1 LEGIVNEKE
10 RFLKNVWPRVTEFL
24 NEKGPANYS
33 GFIAGI
39 EQGWRGPYIWS
50 ENGDLVRLI
59 TRYCEDEFG
68 FPSVH
73 NECKID
79 KFMFLSYNPKLEKTR
94 KSIDI
99 DITNAEECEDWVL
112 DPNDPRKDKGYIKF
126 RKLQHTLFIEVKH
139 IFKGAI
145 RKDPAKKIQGFVED
159 CKRLQEEIRN
169 KRCKY
174 AIAIIIDDGDRK
186 GNNYIQDAPGLIAS
200 MKNVNKD
207 VEPLIWQRQ
216 VKDRPS
222 IR

>member
-1 LEGIVNEKE
+1 MNEKE
-10 RFLKNVWPRVTEFL
+10 RFLKNVWPKIAKFL

-33 GFIAGI
+33 GYLGPK

-50 ENGDLVRLI
+50 ENGDTVRMI
-59 TRYCEDEFG
+59 TRFCEEEFG
-68 FPSVH
+68 VWNVH
-73 NECKID
+73 NECKVN
-79 KFMFLSYNPKLEKTR
+79 KFMFEKYNFKKEKAR

-99 DITNAEECEDWVL
+99 DVTDAT
-112 DPNDPRKDKGYIKF
+112 GYVSFKQF
-126 RKLQHTLFIEVKH
+126 RESPHTLFVEVKH

-145 RKDPAKKIQGFVED
+145 RKDPTKKIEGFKKD
-159 CKRLQEEIRN
+159 CKKLQEEIRN

-174 AIAIIIDDGDRK
+174 AIAIIIDDGDRE